1 MAKIK
6 KSDKSL
12 KADVYDA
19 KGKVVGEI
27 HLPSE
32 IFAVKIN
39 PALIAQSV
47 RVYQAN
53 QRLGTHNTKT
63 RAEVIG
69 STRKI
74 YRQKGTGRARHGDI
88 KAPIFVGGGVAHGP
102 KPNDY
107 SLTLPRKMR
116 RLALFGALTNKLTGG
131 KIKIIN
137 DFEIAKPQTRQMVEI
152 LKNLQ
157 LSNVLLVLPE
167 KIQNVILSARN
178 IEGVDTVDARLINTY
193 EILAHQNILFMKEAV
208 PVLLGHFLDKKEVP
222 RPPIAKRLGRGKS
235 GSPNAKSVW
244 GNKEVLKPKP
254 KPRVVKK
261 KAEKKTK

>member
-6 KSDKSL
+6 KSDKNL
-12 KADVYDA
+12 KTDVYDA
-19 KGKVVGEI
+19 KGKVVDEI
-27 HLPSE
+27 HLPPE
-32 IFAVKIN
+32 IFAVKVN
-39 PALIAQSV
+39 PTLIAQSV

-53 QRLGTHNTKT
+53 QRLGTHKTKT

-107 SLTLPRKMR
+107 SLALPKKMR
-116 RLALFGALTNKLTGG
+116 RLALFGVLTNKLTGG
-131 KIKIIN
+131 KIKIID
-137 DFEIAKPQTRQMVEI
+137 DFEIAKPQTRQMMEI

-157 LSNVLLVLPE
+157 VSNVLLVLPE
-167 KIQNVILSARN
+167 KIQNIILSARN
-178 IEGVDTVDARLINTY
+178 IERVDVMDARLLNSY
-193 EILAHQNILFMKEAV
+193 EVLKHQNILFMKEAI
-208 PVLLGHFLDKKEVP
+208 PVLSGHFLDKKE
-222 RPPIAKRLGRGKS
+222 KRGDLLPKEAET
-235 GSPNAKSVW
+235 PKVEK
-244 GNKEVLKPKP
+244 NKKASKP

>member
-1 MAKIK
+1 MPKIKEKIKIK

-12 KADVYDA
+12 KADVYDV
-19 KGKVVGEI
+19 KGKVVDEI
-27 HLPSE
+27 HLPPE
-32 IFAVKIN
+32 IFAVKVN
-39 PALIAQSV
+39 PTLIAQSV

-63 RAEVIG
+63 RSQVIG

-107 SLTLPRKMR
+107 SLTLPKKMR

-137 DFEIAKPQTRQMVEI
+137 DLEMAKPQTRKMVEI

-157 LSNVLLVLPE
+157 VSNVLLVLPE

-178 IEGVDTVDARLINTY
+178 IERVDVMDARLLNSY
-193 EILAHQNILFMKEAV
+193 EVLAHQTILFMKEAI
-208 PVLLGHFLDKKEVP
+208 PVLSGHFFDKKEKEGDLLPEEKKAPKV
-222 RPPIAKRLGRGKS
+222 GK
-235 GSPNAKSVW
+235 
-244 GNKEVLKPKP
+244 NKKVSKP

-261 KAEKKTK
+261 KTEKKTK